1 MASSGKQ
8 VKNGK
13 AFEYAIASQYYNY
26 LLREGVNAILEV
38 NAAFQTARSFY
49 LGMDSE
55 ERNKFDKAACNTIS
69 TLVKIEP
76 GLITNGK
83 GNDVLKILLNEDSVG
98 EDGDVRDVLFLHNS
112 PDWEIGFSAKN
123 NNDAVKNSRLAKD
136 LDFAKSWV
144 DIPCSEEYWKTVR
157 PIFDYLQ
164 KKRDEGLTWN
174 DLGHEKELKVYV
186 PLLCAFRDEILR
198 IANSYPGVP
207 EKLIEYLIGTSPF
220 YKIIKDDKH
229 NLVIV
234 KAFNVKGRLNKTFNG
249 VKSQYKVPKINLPSR
264 IVEFDFK
271 PKSSTTLNMILDGGW
286 EISFR
291 IHNASSLVET
301 SLKFD
306 IKLLGNPPV
315 LFTQHIFQ

>member
-1 MASSGKQ
+1 MS
-8 VKNGK
+8 
-13 AFEYAIASQYYNY
+13 
-26 LLREGVNAILEV
+26 
-38 NAAFQTARSFY
+38 
-49 LGMDSE
+49 
-55 ERNKFDKAACNTIS
+55 S
-69 TLVKIEP
+69 TLS
-76 GLITNGK
+76 K
-83 GNDVLKILLNEDSVG
+83 GEGI
-98 EDGDVRDVLFLHNS
+98 
-112 PDWEIGFSAKN
+112 
-123 NNDAVKNSRLAKD
+123 
-136 LDFAKSWV
+136 AKSWV